1 MMSEQENMA
10 LIRQGWAMI
19 NEGDWEAVEAV
30 HSDDWV
36 GSAPDGQE
44 LFTLAEVAFPDLR
57 VTIEEMVASGDK
69 VVSRFT
75 LRGTHRGEFLGIAP
89 TGKPV
94 TTSGIV
100 INRIVDGQIVADW
113 EEYDRLGLMRQIGA
127 IPATL

>member
-44 LFTLAEVAFPDLR
+44 LFTLAEAAFPDLR
-57 VTIEEMVASGDK
+57 VTIEEMIASGDK